1 MYRIQITYSGPVPG
15 SQNMRQREWNNVVRE
30 AWRQVG
36 LYWVNT
42 YRPKHFTVAGAKEY
56 GYDPRKGERGNL
68 GPKGFKRSYTGRK
81 LAKWG
86 HTRPLVWSGRSEQAT
101 RAARIHATATRNKS
115 GVEIFMNAPTLN
127 LKNPHSQIN
136 MRAEMTRISPRETVE
151 LVRLHR
157 RTSEALLRAIKTKTT
172 VDT

>member
-15 SQNMRQREWNNVVRE
+15 SQNLRQREWNDVVRE

-36 LYWVNT
+36 LYWVKAF
-42 YRPKHFTVAGAKEY
+42 RPKHFTAEGGREY
-56 GYDPRKGERGNL
+56 GYAKRSGERGNA
-68 GPKGFKRSYTGRK
+68 GSQGFKRSYVGKK
-81 LAKWG
+81 LAKFG
-86 HTRPLVWSGRSEQAT
+86 HTKPLVWSGRSEAAT
-101 RAARIHATATRNKS
+101 RSARIHATATRNKS

-127 LKNPHSQIN
+127 LRNKYNDTN
-136 MRAEMTRISPRETVE
+136 MRAEMTRISERETIE

-172 VDT
+172 VEK